1 MNKSKYVLNIIKNLK
16 RTKTIFNANK
26 NKKETLREMIQID
39 SFQYESVMKP

>member
-26 NKKETLREMIQID
+26 KKKERLKEMIQTD